1 MLRIYRLKI
10 EKRYKEV
17 FYDKLNKGGCVVISF
32 WLIFYV
38 NCCFWYILFFLG
50 TLA

>member
-1 MLRIYRLKI
+1 MTNGKVRIYDI
-10 EKRYKEV
+10 
-17 FYDKLNKGGCVVISF
+17 ISF
-32 WLIFYV
+32 WLKIYG